1 MENEI
6 IVGVKKNK
14 NLKLFINICTIIGTL
29 LLIFFIYY
37 GIKNGIFSSEE
48 KLSEFLS
55 KVGIWGPI
63 IFIVIQIVQVV
74 IPIIP
79 GGVSCVVG
87 VLVFGPFFG
96 FIYNYVSII
105 AGSIIVFL
113 ISKKYGM
120 PLLRK
125 MFKKELIEKYINWL
139 DKGKKFDKLFAIAIF
154 MPVAPDDFLCY
165 LAGLTK
171 MSLKKY
177 TIILIL
183 CKPASI
189 LAYSLGLAYLTSF
202 LLK

>member
-1 MENEI
+1 
-6 IVGVKKNK
+6 
-14 NLKLFINICTIIGTL
+14 
-29 LLIFFIYY
+29 
-37 GIKNGIFSSEE
+37 
-48 KLSEFLS
+48 
-55 KVGIWGPI
+55 
-63 IFIVIQIVQVV
+63 
-74 IPIIP
+74 
-79 GGVSCVVG
+79 
-87 VLVFGPFFG
+87 
-96 FIYNYVSII
+96 
-105 AGSIIVFL
+105 
-113 ISKKYGM
+113 M